1 MYVYL
6 RAKFEVSKIILM
18 SFRLRVGGGG
28 GGGGG
33 GEGNFNPKAY
43 DNKEFSHEN
52 WKSRRE
58 SRIATC

>member
-6 RAKFEVSKIILM
+6 RAKFEVSKLILM
-18 SFRLRVGGGG
+18 SFRLRVGGG
-28 GGGGG
+28 
-33 GEGNFNPKAY
+33 GNFNPKAY

-58 SRIATC
+58 SRITTC

>member
-28 GGGGG
+28 G
-33 GEGNFNPKAY
+33 NFNPKAY

-52 WKSRRE
+52 
-58 SRIATC
+58 